1 MRKDELRQQMRQLKR
16 QYTQQQLEVLSLPI
30 VARLKARL
38 KDAQTIVAYYSLPD
52 EVNTHQLIDDLVAEG
67 KTVLLPK
74 VVDEERMVLCRYTG
88 RHDLQEGAFHIME
101 PVGEPFTDYP
111 SIDVV
116 LVPGMAFDA
125 QGHRLGRGKG
135 YYDRFLSHLST
146 VNHISHL
153 SPLTSH
159 LSTIGVSFAFQKLP
173 AVPVEAN
180 DIPVT
185 ELI

>member
-1 MRKDELRQQMRQLKR
+1 MRKEELRQQMRQLKR

-38 KDAQTIVAYYSLPD
+38 SDAQTIVAYYSLPD
-52 EVNTHQLIDDLVAEG
+52 EVNTHQLINDLVAEG

-74 VVDEERMVLCRYTG
+74 VVDEENMVLCRYTG

-101 PVGEPFTDYP
+101 PVGEPFTDYQ

-135 YYDRFLSHLST
+135 YYDRFLSTLDVSFST
-146 VNHISHL
+146 LNS
-153 SPLTSH
+153 
-159 LSTIGVSFAFQKLP
+159 IGVSFDFQKLP
-173 AVPVEAN
+173 EVPTSEY

-185 ELI
+185 EVI